1 MLAIY
6 TCRCIVNA
14 MRVAWLML
22 IACLCVESARAASPL
37 VYAEACDASAG
48 AALSNELF
56 VIANDEDN
64 VLRFYR
70 RGSGGRPVATQR
82 LDFLDAA
89 DECDLE
95 GVARASDRLYWIA
108 SHGRNKKGKPRPS
121 RHRFF
126 ATTAAAAGARTSL
139 APVGTPYR
147 GLVAAMIAEPK
158 LSGLELATAE
168 PLAPEAPGGLNIE
181 GLVALPDG
189 ALLIGFRNPL
199 REKRAILVPLLN
211 PAEVVA
217 GKAPAFGAPLLL
229 DLGGR
234 GIRGLERL
242 DDGRFVILAGPPGDT
257 GSFAVYTWSGD
268 PNQAPVASSAS
279 IGTLRPEG
287 LVRFPDGGLTLISDD
302 GGVEVNGGE
311 CKDLPDASARSF
323 RALELKLSR

>member
-1 MLAIY
+1 
-6 TCRCIVNA
+6 
-14 MRVAWLML
+14 MRVTLAVL
-22 IACLCVESARAASPL
+22 IACLSIPCARAASPL
-37 VYAEACDASAG
+37 VYTEACDASAG

-56 VIANDEDN
+56 VVANDEDN

-70 RGSGGRPVATQR
+70 RGTGGRPVATQR

-95 GVARASDRLYWIA
+95 AIARAGERLYWIA

-126 ATTAAAAGARTSL
+126 ATSAATSARPQL

-158 LSGLELATAE
+158 LSGLKLAAAE

-181 GLVALPDG
+181 ALVALPDG
-189 ALLIGFRNPL
+189 ALLIGFRNPVPQN
-199 REKRAILVPLLN
+199 RAILVPLLN

-217 GKAPAFGAPLLL
+217 GKAPVFGAPLLL

-234 GIRGLERL
+234 GIRALERL
-242 DDGRFVILAGPPGDT
+242 DDGRFVIVAGPPADT
-257 GSFAVYTWSGD
+257 GTFAVYLWSGD
-268 PNQAPVASSAS
+268 ANQPATALPAAL
-279 IGTLRPEG
+279 GTLRPEG
-287 LVRFPDGGLTLISDD
+287 VVRFPDGGLMLISDD
-302 GGVEVNGGE
+302 GGVEVSGGE
-311 CKDLPDASARSF
+311 CKDLADPSARSF
-323 RALELKLSR
+323 RAVTLTLGR